1 MLQALMDKP
10 TIAAGG
16 HTYEQ
21 AAIEAW
27 LQHSNTSP
35 VTGDT
40 LMHMFL
46 TPNVVIKNL
55 ISEACSL

>member
-1 MLQALMDKP
+1 MDKP
-10 TIAAGG
+10 TIAADG

-40 LMHMFL
+40 LMHMFP